1 MSRPYRPSSG
11 CEGLDFKEEF
21 CFRCRKYGADDK
33 PEEHC
38 PIEDATYINTTDP
51 LYPKEWV
58 QDENGARCTAFEEE
72 K

>member
-51 LYPKEWV
+51 LYPKE
-58 QDENGARCTAFEEE
+58 
-72 K
+72 